1 MHSPLRPV
9 LRRTVALFGRVVVVL
24 AACGPAPRANPP
36 TATAGDPALQIHH
49 AALTI
54 DTHIDVRP
62 DFNSP
67 GNDAGGETADQID
80 LPKLE
85 RGDLDVATLALFA
98 ESHKRSAENL
108 AAARAEVEGKLAA
121 INAFVAAH
129 PDRLELARTSDDLVR
144 IAGDGKHAILL
155 SFLNAF
161 WLRDDLGDLPAF
173 YRDGVRVFGFA
184 HIGNNPF
191 AYSSRPSVAL
201 GDDPSEQGGLT
212 PLGERAVDELNR
224 LGVVIDVSQL
234 TPAGVFQILARSR
247 APVIASHS
255 AVKGRVDAPRNLGD
269 DELRGIAAKGGV
281 VHIVAFAAW
290 LRKSDEATAGY
301 QREVLSAFGLATTD
315 DPQTKLEAPA
325 YQRYLAA
332 YTAYSRRAWHNASL
346 ADYVDAIDYAVR
358 LIGIDHVG
366 LASDFNHGGGVT
378 GFAHVGEAPNVT
390 RELLRRGYTAPQ
402 IRKLWGENFL
412 RVLREVERVAHTR

>member
-1 MHSPLRPV
+1 MHSPLRSV
-9 LRRTVALFGRVVVVL
+9 LGRTAALCGPIVLL
-24 AACGPAPRANPP
+24 AACGPVPQANPA

-54 DTHIDVRP
+54 DTHIDIRS
-62 DFNSP
+62 DFNAP
-67 GNDAGGETADQID
+67 GNDAGRETVDQID

-121 INAFVAAH
+121 IHAFVAAH
-129 PDRLELARTSDDLVR
+129 QDRLELARTSDDLMR
-144 IAGDGKHAILL
+144 IAGAGKHAILL

-161 WLRDDLGDLPAF
+161 WLRDDLSDLPAL

-191 AYSSRPSVAL
+191 AYSSRPSIAL

-255 AVKGRVDAPRNLGD
+255 AVKGRVNAPRNLGD
-269 DELRGIAAKGGV
+269 DELQGIAAKGGV

-301 QREVLSAFGLATTD
+301 QREVLAPFGLTAAD
-315 DPQTKLEAPA
+315 DPQSKLEAPA
-325 YQRYLAA
+325 YQRYLEA
-332 YTAYSRRAWHNASL
+332 YTAYSRHAWRNASL
-346 ADYVDAIDYAVR
+346 ADYVDAIDYAIR

-366 LASDFNHGGGVT
+366 LSSDFNHGGGVT

-390 RELLRRGYTAPQ
+390 RELLRRGYTEPQ

-412 RVLREVERVAHTR
+412 RVLREVEQVAHTR

>member
-1 MHSPLRPV
+1 MASA
-9 LRRTVALFGRVVVVL
+9 TTTTTAT
-24 AACGPAPRANPP
+24 APAPAQ
-36 TATAGDPALQIHH
+36 AGDPALQIHH

-54 DTHIDVRP
+54 DTHIDIRT
-62 DFNSP
+62 DFNGP
-67 GNDAGGETADQID
+67 GNDAGGETVDQID

-98 ESHKRSAENL
+98 ESHKRSAENI

-121 INAFVAAH
+121 IKAFVAAH

-144 IAGDGKHAILL
+144 IAGAGKHAILL

-161 WLRDDLGDLPAF
+161 WLRDDLGDLPALH
-173 YRDGVRVFGFA
+173 REGVRVFGFS

-191 AYSSRPSVAL
+191 AHSSRPSVGS

-212 PLGERAVDELNR
+212 PLGERAVDDLNR

-234 TPAGVFQILARSR
+234 TPAGVFQTLARSR

-269 DELRGIAAKGGV
+269 DELQGIAAKGGV

-301 QREVLSAFGLATTD
+301 QREVLAPFGLAATD
-315 DPQTKLEAPA
+315 DPQIKLEAPA
-325 YQRYLAA
+325 YKRYLEA
-332 YTAYSRRAWHNASL
+332 YTAYSRRAWRNASL
-346 ADYVDAIDYAVR
+346 ADYLDAIDYAVR

-366 LASDFNHGGGVT
+366 LSSDFNHGGGVT

-390 RELLRRGYTAPQ
+390 RELLRRGYTEPQ

-412 RVLREVERVAHTR
+412 RVLREVERVARTR

>member
-1 MHSPLRPV
+1 MHGPLRSV
-9 LRRTVALFGRVVVVL
+9 LGRTAALCGPVVVL
-24 AACGPAPRANPP
+24 AACGPPP
-36 TATAGDPALQIHH
+36 QASPTTATAGDPALQIHH

-54 DTHIDVRP
+54 DTHIDIRP
-62 DFNSP
+62 DFNAP
-67 GNDAGGETADQID
+67 GNDAGHETVDQLD

-98 ESHKRSAENL
+98 ESHRRSAENL

-121 INAFVAAH
+121 IHAFVAAH

-144 IAGDGKHAILL
+144 IAGAGKHAILL

-161 WLRDDLGDLPAF
+161 WLRDDLGDLPALH
-173 YRDGVRVFGFA
+173 RDGVRVFGFA

-201 GDDPSEQGGLT
+201 GDDPSEHGGLT

-255 AVKGRVDAPRNLGD
+255 AVKARVNAPRNLGD
-269 DELRGIAAKGGV
+269 DELQAIAAKGGV

-301 QREVLSAFGLATTD
+301 QREVLAPFDLTAAD
-315 DPQTKLEAPA
+315 DPQSRLDAPA
-325 YQRYLAA
+325 YQRYQDA
-332 YTAYSRRAWHNASL
+332 YTAYSRHAWRNASL

-366 LASDFNHGGGVT
+366 LSSDFNHGGGVT

-390 RELLRRGYTAPQ
+390 RELLRRGYTEPQ
-402 IRKLWGENFL
+402 IRKLWGENFV

>member
-1 MHSPLRPV
+1 MHSRFRSV
-9 LRRTVALFGRVVVVL
+9 LQRTIARSGPAVIVL
-24 AACGPAPRANPP
+24 AACGPAPRADPAAP
-36 TATAGDPALQIHH
+36 AAGDPALQVHH

-54 DTHIDVRP
+54 DTHIDVRT
-62 DFNSP
+62 DFNGP
-67 GNDAGGETADQID
+67 GNDAGGETVDQID

-98 ESHKRSAENL
+98 ESHRRSAENV
-108 AAARAEVEGKLAA
+108 AAARAEVEGKLDA
-121 INAFVAAH
+121 IRGFVAAH
-129 PDRLELARTSDDLVR
+129 RDRLELARTSDDLVR
-144 IAGDGKHAILL
+144 IAGSGKHAILL

-161 WLRDDLGDLPAF
+161 WLDDAGDLPAL
-173 YRDGVRVFGFA
+173 YRDGVRVFGLT
-184 HIGNNPF
+184 HIGNNRF
-191 AYSSRPSVAL
+191 AHSSRPSVAL

-255 AVKGRVDAPRNLGD
+255 GVKARVDAPRNLGD
-269 DELRGIAAKGGV
+269 DELQGIAARGGV
-281 VHIVAFAAW
+281 VHIVAFAAY
-290 LRKSDEATAGY
+290 LRKSEATTTAY
-301 QREVLSAFGLATTD
+301 QREVLAPFGLAATD
-315 DPQTKLEAPA
+315 DPQTNLDPPTYA
-325 YQRYLAA
+325 RYLTAA
-332 YTAYSRRAWHNASL
+332 TEYSRHAWRNASL
-346 ADYVDAIDYAVR
+346 ADYVDAVDYAVR

-366 LASDFNHGGGVT
+366 LSSDFNHGGGVT
-378 GFAHVGEAPNVT
+378 GFANVGEAPNVT
-390 RELLRRGYTAPQ
+390 RELLRRGYTEPQ

>member
-1 MHSPLRPV
+1 MNRGTAAISG
-9 LRRTVALFGRVVVVL
+9 AAVVVL
-24 AACGPAPRANPP
+24 AACGPAPRASPS
-36 TATAGDPALQIHH
+36 TAAAGDPALRIHH

-54 DTHIDVRP
+54 DTHIDIRP
-62 DFNSP
+62 DFNGP
-67 GNDAGGETADQID
+67 GNDAGRETVDQID

-98 ESHKRSAENL
+98 ESHRRSAENL
-108 AAARAEVEGKLAA
+108 AAARAEVEAKLAA
-121 INAFVAAH
+121 IHAFVAAH

-144 IAGDGKHAILL
+144 IAGSGRHAILL

-161 WLRDDLGDLPAF
+161 WLRDDLGDLPALHGE
-173 YRDGVRVFGFA
+173 GVRVFGFA

-191 AYSSRPSVAL
+191 AYSSRPSAAL
-201 GDDPSEQGGLT
+201 GDDPSEAGGLT

-255 AVKGRVDAPRNLGD
+255 AVKGRVNAPRNLGD
-269 DELRGIAAKGGV
+269 DELRAIAAKDGV

-290 LRKSDEATAGY
+290 LRKSDEAAARY
-301 QREVLSAFGLATTD
+301 QREVLAPFGLTATD
-315 DPQTKLEAPA
+315 DPQSTLDAAA
-325 YQRYLAA
+325 YQRYVDAS
-332 YTAYSRRAWHNASL
+332 TAYSRRGWRNATL

-366 LASDFNHGGGVT
+366 LSSDFNHGGGVT

-390 RELLRRGYTAPQ
+390 RELVRRGYTEPQ

-412 RVLREVERVAHTR
+412 RVLREVERVARPR